1 MDLLSSSTKKE
12 RAKILESRATNR
24 IAELRKVKMAAGFQ
38 VILSSCGACLHLL
51 YLSSI
56 FYIYFKS
63 PILPGLNSV
72 NVHSASLANRLVLF
86 VTDGLRADKLFH
98 RNNANISHFLRQI
111 IKNEGRW
118 GVSHTRVPTESRVGH
133 VSMMAGTYE
142 DVSAITNGKIIINN
156 FFPVVVFI
164 RKVAF
169 FCRHLLAKIYNQIK
183 GVVNK

>member
-1 MDLLSSSTKKE
+1 
-12 RAKILESRATNR
+12 
-24 IAELRKVKMAAGFQ
+24 MAAGFQ

-183 GVVNK
+183 GVVNKWFRGNFLDGQLF